1 MPDLYPN
8 YLIYRI
14 RVCEHPSCCNPVRAS
29 ANTEVSVGRAIAI
42 NSRLCPGSRTE
53 TCQVPQGKRGIHAP
67 VLPAPL
73 AAFAAASLLFAGCRW
88 PPTHHAWPVGSE
100 TARGSRRPTPG
111 VGTGMMRNL
120 PRVRSDPP
128 QRGSAPLLS
137 PARNVTLVAL
147 GSRDQKKWLQK
158 GITSGAIMP
167 VALACAFIPVCPCA
181 FGSGK
186 LISHPWGREGGEQS
200 VGRQGVWFKWLNN
213 NTKFIKGGPLN

>member
-53 TCQVPQGKRGIHAP
+53 ACQVPQGKCGIHAP

-88 PPTHHAWPVGSE
+88 PLTHHAWPVGSE

-111 VGTGMMRNL
+111 GDGN
-120 PRVRSDPP
+120 DEKPP
-128 QRGSAPLLS
+128 SGPKR
-137 PARNVTLVAL
+137 PAAEGL
-147 GSRDQKKWLQK
+147 GSSPVTGEEHDFGGCGLK
-158 GITSGAIMP
+158 GSEEM
-167 VALACAFIPVCPCA
+167 VAEGHHLWGHYAC
-181 FGSGK
+181 GSCLRIYSRLSLCLCLRKANIASMG
-186 LISHPWGREGGEQS
+186 EGGGRAECRQARS
-200 VGRQGVWFKWLNN
+200 V
-213 NTKFIKGGPLN
+213 I